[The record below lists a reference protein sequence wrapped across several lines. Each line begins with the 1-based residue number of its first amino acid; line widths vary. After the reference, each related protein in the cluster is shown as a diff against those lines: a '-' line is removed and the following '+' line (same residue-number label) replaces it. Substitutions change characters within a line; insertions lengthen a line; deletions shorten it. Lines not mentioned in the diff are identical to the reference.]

1 MTTIE
6 MYDSKNLQDKI
17 LIWNCYMNYYETFR
31 VLDSRPGSDSMSIEG
46 HHLFC
51 LKRFDWFYKVREDIS
66 LIYIV
71 KEVYKEC

>member
-17 LIWNCYMNYYETFR
+17 LIWNCYMNDYETFR

-46 HHLFC
+46 HHLFYP
-51 LKRFDWFYKVREDIS
+51 RSFDWFNKVREDIS